1 LIKCSKNYAAKYL
14 SSVYL
19 FASDEARSS
28 FLVEPFNYVDDIKI
42 PPLRLVFLGPTGSG
56 KTTYIEQFK
65 KFGAIHVNFPQYITQ
80 FADEQ
85 STGTND
91 GMLVTIAALSSLY
104 RKEPY
109 ASKGFILEGFPQN
122 RMDVETM
129 IRNQFLVDAFIDL
142 KVTSET
148 CAKRIYSQNDKDKES
163 SAESVV
169 AAISDLSNK
178 YILSH

>member
-56 KTTYIEQFK
+56 KTTYIEQLK
-65 KFGAIHVNFPQYITQ
+65 TFGVIYVNFAQYITQ
-80 FADEQ
+80 FAAEQ
-85 STGTND
+85 STGTKD
-91 GMLVTIAALSSLY
+91 GTLATIEALRSLY

-142 KVTSET
+142 KVASET
-148 CAKRIYSQNDKDKES
+148 CAKRIYSQNYKDDERS
-163 SAESVV
+163 GVSEAI
-169 AAISDLSNK
+169 AISDLSNK